1 MGLFEKIAV
10 IDLKLRLS
18 LAAGVFVFA
27 GSVLVGT
34 VVGEEWA
41 FWVGVAVGIVLWLAI
56 AVAVYRRLP

>member
-27 GSVLVGT
+27 GCVLVGT
-34 VVGEEWA
+34 AVGEEWA